1 MDFTEKTQDGKLSKI
16 MRIISGKY
24 KGKKIQFLKDS
35 DTRPLKDVV
44 RENIFNILNHS
55 KKINVKIENANVLD
69 LYSGMGSF
77 GLECLS
83 RGAKKITFI
92 EKNFEV
98 SKILAKNL
106 KTFMIN
112 KEAFL
117 INRKIEDSFELIN
130 KDKFNI
136 FFFDP
141 PFNDK
146 EFINNFKSI
155 KLNNIIHK
163 NHIVVIHRE
172 KSSNDE
178 LENWIEIKFKRNYG
192 RSKIIFGTFKQ
203 IIFFLLKF
211 LPVQQLVGQKG

>member
-1 MDFTEKTQDGKLSKI
+1 MDFTEETSDGKLFKI

-24 KGKKIQFLKDS
+24 RGKKIEFLKVS
-35 DTRPLKDVV
+35 STRPLKDIV

-55 KKINVKIENANVLD
+55 KKINIKIENANVLD
-69 LYSGMGSF
+69 LYSGIGSF

-83 RGAKKITFI
+83 RGAKKVTFI
-92 EKNFEV
+92 EKNLEA

-106 KTFMIN
+106 NTFMIN
-112 KEAFL
+112 KEANL

-146 EFINNFKSI
+146 EFINNLKSI
-155 KLNNIIHK
+155 KLENIIQK

-172 KSSNDE
+172 KNSNDE

-192 RSKIIFGTFKQ
+192 RSKIIFGTFK
-203 IIFFLLKF
+203 
-211 LPVQQLVGQKG
+211 